1 MLNRWLDPDGYK
13 LPRLAELGPQIGVE
27 VQRLDALALAQLAT
41 EIMTRAFK
49 PEYIPDGSMVGL
61 GAVADCFLPEYGA
74 PRAGD
79 MTSQQEYALRDL
91 MAEGVQ
97 VLEQARLVR
106 PKFGYNGSVAE
117 HGWVTTRL
125 GRWALATGNVQSAIE
140 AVVAA

>member
-1 MLNRWLDPDGYK
+1 VLNRWLDPDGYK

-27 VQRLDALALAQLAT
+27 VNRLDALTISQLAT

-49 PEYIPDGSMVGL
+49 PEYAPGGSMTGL
-61 GAVADCFLPEYGA
+61 GTIADSFLPEYGA

-79 MTSQQEYALRDL
+79 FTSQQEFALRDL
-91 MAEGVQ
+91 LAEGMQ

-106 PKFGYNGSVAE
+106 PRFGYNGNVAE

-125 GRWALATGNVQSAIE
+125 GRWALATGNVQGTIE
-140 AVVAA
+140 RVAG

>member
-27 VQRLDALALAQLAT
+27 VSRLEALTIAQLAI
-41 EIMTRAFK
+41 EVMTRAFK
-49 PEYIPDGSMVGL
+49 PDYAPGGSMTGL
-61 GAVADCFLPEYGA
+61 GPITDCFLPEYGA

-79 MTSQQEYALRDL
+79 VTSQQEFVLRDL
-91 MAEGVQ
+91 LAEGMQ

-106 PKFGYNGSVAE
+106 PKFGYFGNGAE

-125 GRWALATGNVQSAIE
+125 GRWALATGNVQSAVE
-140 AVVAA
+140 RVAG